1 MISGEIKLFLYLTNA
16 DTELLTLRS
25 VADELAEI
33 GIELRGLSVSAENWK
48 DAANSASVICVRL
61 LGGKDAFLE
70 GLNYL
75 LDLANA
81 KKVPLVCLSG
91 ESIPDPELALFSNVA
106 SGIVTQGFDYLVRG
120 GIANYANFVR
130 FVSDTCLYSGH
141 GFQPPQEVPDVG
153 IFKPIEQDRSAPKV
167 AVIFYRAHLISG
179 NTVFVEALAKEMAA
193 RGLSVYPIFCYSLRS
208 GRGEH
213 SPVYETLKEIVPDVI
228 VTTVLASGS
237 MDPEGES
244 WDVSEMTDL
253 GVPIVQAIVSS
264 SDRESWR
271 QRSSGLVPL
280 DVTMQVAI
288 PEFDGRIITVPF
300 SFKEVVDSDSGFG
313 SDISAYRVD
322 RERTSRVAQI
332 VARLAR
338 LRYKANSDKKIA
350 IVISAYPTKRS
361 RLGNA
366 VGLDTPASV
375 IALLH
380 KLRNHGYHIDRI
392 PESGDAL
399 MEELMATFNY
409 DVPTLS
415 VGQVE
420 KAQLTL
426 SALDYAAEFEDFGE
440 EIKAGLTKAWGEPP
454 GSVYLNNSEFVF
466 PGISLGNVF
475 IAIQP
480 PRGFGENPI
489 AIYHSPDL
497 APTHHYMAFY
507 RMLDIKYQADA
518 VIHVGKH
525 GTLEWL
531 PGKSLGLSNNCYA
544 DQALGAIPLVY
555 PFVVNDPGE
564 GTQAKRR
571 AHAVIID
578 HMVPPLT
585 RADTYDELSKL
596 ESLLDAH
603 SRCSGMDPSKLP
615 GLREAIWE
623 VLVDAQIAK
632 ELKLEENP
640 DFEDGEF
647 DTLVSEIDGYLCEIK
662 DAQIRGGLHIL
673 GGTLDGQAEV
683 DMIAALTRIGSG
695 TEPSLR
701 MLAAAELGIDLK
713 AGKTKEIDQVEEEV
727 QRVVSMAQ
735 ASGFE
740 LQSLEQFPKAYSK
753 AVEAICVNLVPRL
766 RATPR
771 ELDAILEALDGS
783 YIASGPS
790 GAPSRGMAHV
800 LPTGRNFYSIDPKA
814 LPSIQSW
821 AVGQKLAEA
830 MIERYFSE
838 EGSYPTSVGIVVWG
852 TAAMRTAGDDI
863 SQTLALIGVS
873 PVWDMQ
879 SGRVTGCEL
888 IDRQELGRPRVDV
901 TLRISGFFRDAFP
914 HVVSFLAQAFDVAA
928 QSPED
933 DNPLAK
939 DASSPRIFGP
949 KPGSY
954 GSGILPLIEARNW
967 RSNEDLAKVYLTW
980 SGYSYTRQSFGK
992 YDPESMALRFK
1003 GIQVAS
1009 KNQDNREH
1017 DIFDSDDYMQDHG
1030 GMISA
1035 VRHLSGIEPKSYF
1048 GDSAD
1053 PARPRVKSLV
1063 QEAAKVVRSRVINP
1077 KWIEAMKHHGYKGAF
1092 EMAATVDYLFG
1103 YDATANIVE
1112 DWMYEKVTQAYVAD
1126 ASVRKFFEQS
1136 NPSALTSIA
1145 ERLLEASQRGLWNA
1159 TDESLDAIRSAMLEA
1174 EGWEEIR

>member
-1 MISGEIKLFLYLTNA
+1 MYLTNA

-25 VADELAEI
+25 VADDLSDV
-33 GIELRGLSVSAENWK
+33 GIELRGLSVSAGNWK
-48 DAANSASVICVRL
+48 EAANSASLICVRL

-70 GLNYL
+70 GLEYL
-75 LDLANA
+75 AALTNA
-81 KKVPLVCLSG
+81 RRIPLVCFSG

-106 SGIVTQGFDYLVRG
+106 SGIVTQGFEYLVRG
-120 GIANYANFVR
+120 GTANYANFVR
-130 FVSDTCLYSGH
+130 FVSDTCLLGGY
-141 GFQPPQEVPDVG
+141 GFQTPQEVPDVG
-153 IFKPIEQDRSAPKV
+153 IFKPIEQDGSAPRV

-179 NTVFVEALAKEMAA
+179 NTVFVESLAREMAA
-193 RGLSVYPIFCYSLRS
+193 QGISVYPVFCYSLRS
-208 GRGEH
+208 GYGER
-213 SPVYETLKEIVPDVI
+213 SPVYKTVKEIAPDVI
-228 VTTVLASGS
+228 VTTVLAGGS
-237 MDPEGES
+237 MDSQGQT
-244 WDVSEMTDL
+244 WDVSEMKEF

-264 SDRESWR
+264 SDRESW
-271 QRSSGLVPL
+271 QKRSSGLVPL

-288 PEFDGRIITVPF
+288 PEFDGRVITVPF

-313 SDISAYRVD
+313 SDISAYRAD
-322 RERTSRVAQI
+322 PERTSRVTQV

-338 LRYKANSDKKIA
+338 LRHKANYDKKVA

-380 KLRNHGYHIDRI
+380 RLQNSGYRIDRI

-399 MEELMATFNY
+399 MEELMDTFNY

-415 VGQVE
+415 VSQVQ

-426 SALDYAAEFEDFGE
+426 SAPEYAAEFEKFGE
-440 EIKAGLTKAWGEPP
+440 EIKGGLKRAWGEPP
-454 GSVYLNNSEFVF
+454 GSVYLDGSNFVF

-475 IAIQP
+475 ITIQP

-507 RMLDIKYQADA
+507 RMLDIKYDADA
-518 VIHVGKH
+518 IIHVGKH

-531 PGKSLGLSNNCYA
+531 PGKSLGLSENCYP
-544 DQALGAIPLVY
+544 DQALGAIPLIY

-596 ESLLDAH
+596 ESLLDTHA
-603 SRCSGMDPSKLP
+603 RYAGMDPSKLP

-623 VLVDAQIAK
+623 VLVDAQIAR
-632 ELKLEENP
+632 ELRLGERP
-640 DFEDGEF
+640 DFEDAEF
-647 DTLVSEIDGYLCEIK
+647 DVLVSEIDGYLCEIK

-673 GGTLDGQAEV
+673 GEILDGQAEL

-695 TEPSLR
+695 ADPSLR
-701 MLAAAELGIDLK
+701 QLVAAELGIDLK
-713 AGKTKEIDQVEEEV
+713 AGHTRQIDQVEEEV
-727 QRVVSMAQ
+727 QRVVGIAQ
-735 ASGFE
+735 ASGFD
-740 LQSLEQFPKAYSK
+740 LQCLKKLPKPYRK
-753 AVEAICVNLVPRL
+753 AIEEVCVNLVPRL

-771 ELDAILEALDGS
+771 ELEAVLEALDGK

-814 LPSIQSW
+814 LPSTQSW
-821 AVGQKLAEA
+821 VVGQKLAEA
-830 MIERYFSE
+830 MVERYFSE
-838 EGSYPTSVGIVVWG
+838 EGSYPSSVGIVVWG

-863 SQTLALIGVS
+863 SQTLALIGVM

-879 SGRVTGCEL
+879 TGRVTGCEL
-888 IDRQELGRPRVDV
+888 ISRGELGRPRVDV

-914 HVVSFLAQAFDVAA
+914 HVVTFLSQAFELASH
-928 QSPED
+928 SPEA

-980 SGYSYTRQSFGK
+980 SGYSYTSKSFGR
-992 YDPESMALRFK
+992 YDPESMMARFK

-1030 GMISA
+1030 GMIAA
-1035 VRHLSGIEPKSYF
+1035 VRHLSGSEPKSYF

-1053 PARPRVKSLV
+1053 PGRPKVKSLA

-1136 NPSALTSIA
+1136 NPGALTSIA

-1159 TDESLDAIRSAMLEA
+1159 SEESLDAIRSAMLEA